1 MSIPARPVVTVTRRL
16 PPVAE
21 AALAE
26 RFDVRLNAD
35 DAPLGAEGL
44 RRALSTSDAVLCT
57 VSDRLDASVLGV
69 EPLRARLLAN
79 FGVGFEHI
87 DLAAATARGIAVTNT
102 PGVLTEDTAD
112 LAIALML
119 MAARRLGEGEREL
132 RAGAWHGWH
141 PMHHLGRR
149 LSGKTL
155 GIVGMGRIGR
165 AVARRAV
172 HGFGMRLLYASRTA
186 LPTGEAAALDA
197 VHVDLDRRVRRVG
210 RGVAARAVQRGDPA
224 PGERPAA
231 GADAAARHPDQHLT
245 RRCGGRGG
253 AGGGARSGVIMG
265 AGLDVYAEEP
275 RVPPGL
281 LSLQNVVLLP
291 HLGSA
296 TVESRTA
303 MGMRAFENLVAW
315 AEGRPAAG
323 PGRVGWAGT
332 PPTPRDNRGA
342 DQPGGTCDSIRSC
355 RLGRGEPPT
364 GVHHD

>member
-1 MSIPARPVVTVTRRL
+1 VSIPARPVVTVTRRL
-16 PPVAE
+16 TPGVE
-21 AALAE
+21 SALAE
-26 RFDVRLNAD
+26 RFEVRLNRD
-35 DAPLGAEGL
+35 DTPLGAEAL
-44 RRALSTSDAVLCT
+44 RAALSTSDAVLCT
-57 VSDRLDASVLGV
+57 VSDRIDAAVLGV

-79 FGVGFEHI
+79 FGVGYEHI

-119 MAARRLGEGEREL
+119 MAVRRLGEGERQL
-132 RAGAWHGWH
+132 RAGAWPGWH

-165 AVARRAV
+165 AVARRGV
-172 HGFGMRLLYASRTA
+172 HGFGMRLLYASRTP

-197 VHVDLDRRVRRVG
+197 VHVDLDRVFSESDVVSLHVPSSEETRHLVNARRLELMPPHG
-210 RGVAARAVQRGDPA
+210 I
-224 PGERPAA
+224 
-231 GADAAARHPDQHLT
+231 LINT
-245 RRCGGRGG
+245 SRGG
-253 AGGGARSGVIMG
+253 VVDEAALIEALASGLIAG

-281 LSLQNVVLLP
+281 LALENVVLLP

-315 AEGRPAAG
+315 SEGRELPD
-323 PGRVGWAGT
+323 RVG
-332 PPTPRDNRGA
+332 
-342 DQPGGTCDSIRSC
+342 
-355 RLGRGEPPT
+355 
-364 GVHHD
+364 

>member
-1 MSIPARPVVTVTRRL
+1 VSIPARPVVTVTRRL
-16 PPVAE
+16 TPGVE
-21 AALAE
+21 SALAE
-26 RFDVRLNAD
+26 RFEVRLNRD
-35 DAPLGAEGL
+35 DTPPGAEAL
-44 RRALSTSDAVLCT
+44 RSALSASDAVLCT
-57 VSDRLDASVLGV
+57 VSDRFDAAVLGV

-79 FGVGFEHI
+79 FGVGYEHI
-87 DLAAATARGIAVTNT
+87 DLAAARARGLEVTNT

-119 MAARRLGEGEREL
+119 MAVRRLGEGERQL
-132 RAGAWHGWH
+132 RGGAWPGWH

-172 HGFGMRLLYASRTA
+172 HGFGMRLFYSSRTP

-197 VHVDLDRRVRRVG
+197 VQVDLDRVFSDSDVVSLHVPSSEGTRQLVNARRLELMPPHG
-210 RGVAARAVQRGDPA
+210 ILINTSRGDVVDETA
-224 PGERPAA
+224 LIQAL
-231 GADAAARHPDQHLT
+231 ARGLI
-245 RRCGGRGG
+245 G
-253 AGGGARSGVIMG
+253 G
-265 AGLDVYAEEP
+265 AGLDVYADEP

-281 LSLQNVVLLP
+281 LALENVVLLP

-315 AEGRPAAG
+315 SEGRELPD
-323 PGRVGWAGT
+323 RVG
-332 PPTPRDNRGA
+332 
-342 DQPGGTCDSIRSC
+342 
-355 RLGRGEPPT
+355 
-364 GVHHD
+364 

>member
-1 MSIPARPVVTVTRRL
+1 MTNPARPVVTVTRRL

-21 AALAE
+21 AALTE
-26 RFDVRLNAD
+26 RFDVRLNAAD
-35 DAPLGAEGL
+35 VPLDAEGL
-44 RRALSTSDAVLCT
+44 RRALRASDAVLCT
-57 VSDRLDASVLGV
+57 VSDRLDASVLGA

-87 DLAAATARGIAVTNT
+87 DLAAARARGIVVTNT

-172 HGFGMRLLYASRTA
+172 HGFGMRLLYASRTP
-186 LPTGEAAALDA
+186 LPTGEGAALDA
-197 VHVDLDRRVRRVG
+197 VHVEVDRVFAESDVVSLHVPANDETRHLVNARRLELMPPHG
-210 RGVAARAVQRGDPA
+210 I
-224 PGERPAA
+224 
-231 GADAAARHPDQHLT
+231 LINT
-245 RRCGGRGG
+245 SRGG
-253 AGGGARSGVIMG
+253 VVDEAALVEALERGIIAG

-275 RVPPGL
+275 RVPPEL
-281 LSLQNVVLLP
+281 LALPNVVLLP

-315 AEGRPAAG
+315 SEGRELPD
-323 PGRVGWAGT
+323 RV
-332 PPTPRDNRGA
+332 
-342 DQPGGTCDSIRSC
+342 
-355 RLGRGEPPT
+355 
-364 GVHHD
+364 V